1 VSDSI
6 FGWELLLDLY
16 DCDLDAISSRES
28 IANFAVKVCE
38 CLQMRRFG
46 EPFIEHFGHDKLETA
61 GYSLVQLI
69 ETSSVVA
76 HFSEHKRTAYLDI
89 FSCKPF
95 DSDQVAQFSQRF
107 FGARRTTKRFIER
120 E

>member
-1 VSDSI
+1 MSENI

-16 DCDLDAISSRES
+16 ECDADKISSREW
-28 IANFAVKVCE
+28 ITRFAVEVCD
-38 CLQMRRFG
+38 CLKMRRFG
-46 EPFIEHFGHDKLETA
+46 EPFVEHFGHEKLETA

-76 HFSEHKRTAYLDI
+76 HFSEYKKAAYLDV
-89 FSCKPF
+89 FSCQPF
-95 DSDQVAQFSQRF
+95 DPEAVAKFASEF
-107 FGARRTTKRFIER
+107 FGAQRICTRLIER

>member
-1 VSDSI
+1 MAETV

-16 DCDLDAISSRES
+16 ECDPDKISSRDWIER
-28 IANFAVKVCE
+28 FAVQVCE
-38 CLQMRRFG
+38 CLRMRRFG
-46 EPFIEHFGHDKLETA
+46 DPFIEHFGHDKIETA

-76 HFSEHKRTAYLDI
+76 HFSEFKRTAYLDV
-89 FSCKPF
+89 FSCRHF
-95 DSDQVAQFSQRF
+95 DAEAVALFSQEF
-107 FGARRTTKRFIER
+107 FGARRVVQRWIER

>member
-1 VSDSI
+1 MPENI

-16 DCDLDAISSRES
+16 DCDLERISSREW
-28 IANFAVKVCE
+28 IARFAVEVVD
-38 CLQMRRFG
+38 CLKMKRFG
-46 EPFIEHFGHDKLETA
+46 EPFIEHFGHEKPETA

-69 ETSSVVA
+69 ETSSIVA

-89 FSCKPF
+89 FSCKHY
-95 DSDQVAQFSQRF
+95 DADAVAQFSQEF
-107 FGARRTTKRFIER
+107 FAAQRAIKRLIER